1 MDGRLGL
8 RSSGGGYWEGVPSNQ
23 QLNDSIRDL
32 VHGGNG
38 TPRSRVRVLV
48 TWNHRGARK
57 RNSLCPGRPVQ
68 MLLLGRAAS
77 FFALGGG
84 LRPARLAL
92 AGRRASSRRAGG
104 CAQPS
109 SLSRA
114 DVLHHAV
121 RGAAAGPLRSRGPTF
136 FITPCRGLRPARLA
150 LAGRRT
156 SSRRVGG
163 CAQPASLSQA
173 DDPHHA
179 VPWGRG
185 RTVLL
190 PGRD

>member
-1 MDGRLGL
+1 MVALGL

-48 TWNHRGARK
+48 TWKHRGARK

-77 FFALGGG
+77 F
-84 LRPARLAL
+84 LR
-92 AGRRASSRRAGG
+92 SAGG
-104 CAQPS
+104 CAQPA

-114 DVLHHAV
+114 DVLHHAL
-121 RGAAAGPLRSRGPTF
+121 RGAAPSPPRFRGPTF

-150 LAGRRT
+150 FAGRRT
-156 SSRRVGG
+156 SSRRAGG
-163 CAQPASLSQA
+163 CAQPVSLSQA
-173 DDPHHA
+173 DVLHHA